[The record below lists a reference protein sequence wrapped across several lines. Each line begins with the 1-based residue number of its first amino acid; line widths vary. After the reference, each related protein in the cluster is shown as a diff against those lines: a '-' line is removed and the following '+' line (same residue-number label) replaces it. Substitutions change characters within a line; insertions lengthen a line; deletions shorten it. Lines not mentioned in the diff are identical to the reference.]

1 MKITNYSEYEAVLKR
16 IVNGAEYLENPMIKP
31 QEYEKYNKLYDQL
44 IYAVLDYKFGGG
56 HADTTD

>member
-31 QEYEKYNKLYDQL
+31 EDYEKGIKLYDEL
-44 IYAVLDYKFGGG
+44 VEIAMEYRRS
-56 HADTTD
+56 HADTAD

>member
-1 MKITNYSEYEAVLKR
+1 MKITSYSEYEAVLKR

-31 QEYEKYNKLYDQL
+31 EDYAKGIKLYDEL
-44 IYAVLDYKFGGG
+44 VELAMEYRRN